1 MKQMIVIL
9 SIERRKDLALKTFE
23 SLLDCGVPKE
33 KIKIIYGYDKLNYPE
48 IKPFHLVPKALF
60 ELIIPQTIGDIF
72 YVECGTKFKENPLN
86 IEIDKQKI
94 NWLGY
99 VRILKNYI
107 VGAKCIYLPRIILED
122 LKNIKKYTHIDKMIM
137 NYGIKNNNLLV
148 SENSIVNFYK
158 YESDFNTK
166 KNKKN
171 IV

>member
-1 MKQMIVIL
+1 MIVIL
-9 SIERRKDLALKTFE
+9 TIKRRKDLALKTFQ

-48 IKPFHLVPKALF
+48 IKSHYLLPKALF

-99 VRILKNYI
+99 VKILKNYI
-107 VGAKCIYLPRIILED
+107 VGGKCVYFPRIILED
-122 LKNIKKYTHIDKMIM
+122 LKKNIKPNTHMDRLIR
-137 NYGIKNNNLLV
+137 NYGIKNNNLLI
-148 SENSIVNFYK
+148 SENSIVDFYK

>member
-1 MKQMIVIL
+1 MIVIL
-9 SIERRKDLALKTFE
+9 TIKRRKELALKTFQ

-33 KIKIIYGYDKLNYPE
+33 KIKIIYGYDKLDYPE
-48 IKPFHLVPKALF
+48 IKSFHLVPMALL
-60 ELIIPQTIGDIF
+60 EIIIPQTVGDIF
-72 YVECGTKFKENPLN
+72 YVECGTKFKVNPLN
-86 IEIDKQKI
+86 IEIDKEKI

-99 VRILKNYI
+99 VRVLKNYI
-107 VGAKCIYLPRIILED
+107 VGAKCIYFPRVILED
-122 LKNIKKYTHIDKMIM
+122 LKKNIKPNTHIDRMIR

-148 SENSIVNFYK
+148 SENSIVDFYK